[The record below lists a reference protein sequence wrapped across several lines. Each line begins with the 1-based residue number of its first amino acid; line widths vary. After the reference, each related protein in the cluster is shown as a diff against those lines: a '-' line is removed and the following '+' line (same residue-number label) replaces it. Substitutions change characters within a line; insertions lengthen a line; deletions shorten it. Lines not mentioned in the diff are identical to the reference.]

1 MRTRP
6 RGYCFSALS
15 FVSSSLLFLS
25 IQKIAVIYYV
35 HQISK
40 PMYRDLGFGTNS
52 HLDAGNVK
60 NMVMDVYNH
69 PSKYVQAI
77 RQMMNTYNLEHK

>member
-1 MRTRP
+1 
-6 RGYCFSALS
+6 
-15 FVSSSLLFLS
+15 
-25 IQKIAVIYYV
+25 
-35 HQISK
+35 
-40 PMYRDLGFGTNS
+40 MYRDLGFGTNS

>member
-1 MRTRP
+1 ML
-6 RGYCFSALS
+6 F
-15 FVSSSLLFLS
+15 FESLRN
-25 IQKIAVIYYV
+25 KAN
-35 HQISK
+35 
-40 PMYRDLGFGTNS
+40 RDLGFGTNS